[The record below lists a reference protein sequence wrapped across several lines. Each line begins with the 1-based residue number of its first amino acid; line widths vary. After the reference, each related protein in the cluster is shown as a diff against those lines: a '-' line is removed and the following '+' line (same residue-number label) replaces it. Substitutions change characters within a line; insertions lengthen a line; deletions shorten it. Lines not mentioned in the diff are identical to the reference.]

1 MKPMAKPLKLSE
13 KKLIALA
20 PEMVEAIKEFR
31 FSNRIDTESEAIR
44 QLISIGLR
52 ADKELH
58 ELLRNMDSV
67 ADAGQLHKGKL
78 ENKLR
83 FVLSDNSDIL

>member
-1 MKPMAKPLKLSE
+1 MAKPLKLSE
-13 KKLIALA
+13 KKLIALT
-20 PEMVEAIKEFR
+20 PEMVESIKEFR

-52 ADKELH
+52 ANKTLH
-58 ELLRNMDSV
+58 ALLVNIDSSV
-67 ADAGQLHKGKL
+67 DGEHLHKDKL